1 MKYGKILWQK
11 FFAHLYEENF
21 ARNYRIGG
29 ITMNNI
35 AGGFMNT
42 NLGNVQIDK
51 DVIAKYAGSSAVEC
65 FGIVGMATINVKDG
79 FAKLLKRESLTHG
92 VEVAVTEDGKIT
104 IDLHII
110 VSYGVS
116 ISAVT
121 DNLISNVKYKVEE
134 FAGLPVE
141 RISVFVEGVRVID

>member
-1 MKYGKILWQK
+1 MSNILS
-11 FFAHLYEENF
+11 
-21 ARNYRIGG
+21 G
-29 ITMNNI
+29 M
-35 AGGFMNT
+35 MNT

-51 DVIAKYAGSSAVEC
+51 EVIAKYAGSSAVEC
-65 FGIVGMATINVKDG
+65 FGVVGMATISVKDG

-92 VEVAVTEDGKIT
+92 VGVTITEDNKIT

-121 DNLISNVKYKVEE
+121 ENLISNVKYQVEE
-134 FAGLPVE
+134 FSGLSVE
-141 RISVFVEGVRVID
+141 RISVYVEGVRVID

>member
-1 MKYGKILWQK
+1 MNG
-11 FFAHLYEENF
+11 ATS
-21 ARNYRIGG
+21 G
-29 ITMNNI
+29 I
-35 AGGFMNT
+35 MNT

-51 DVIAKYAGSSAVEC
+51 EVIAKYAGSSAVEC
-65 FGIVGMATINVKDG
+65 FGIVGMASVNVKDG

-92 VEVAVTEDGKIT
+92 VGVTVSGNNTII

-141 RISVFVEGVRVID
+141 RINVFVEGVRVID

>member
-1 MKYGKILWQK
+1 MNSM
-11 FFAHLYEENF
+11 AS
-21 ARNYRIGG
+21 G
-29 ITMNNI
+29 I
-35 AGGFMNT
+35 MNT

-51 DVIAKYAGSSAVEC
+51 EVIAKYAGSSAVEC
-65 FGIVGMATINVKDG
+65 FGIVGMATVNVKDG

-92 VEVAVTEDGKIT
+92 VEVTVTEDNKIT

-141 RISVFVEGVRVID
+141 RISVYVEGVRVID

>member
-1 MKYGKILWQK
+1 MSS
-11 FFAHLYEENF
+11 
-21 ARNYRIGG
+21 
-29 ITMNNI
+29 I
-35 AGGFMNT
+35 AGGVMNT

-65 FGIVGMATINVKDG
+65 FGIVGMAAGNVKDG

-92 VEVAVTEDGKIT
+92 VGVTVSEENKIT

-116 ISAVT
+116 VSAVT
-121 DNLISNVKYKVEE
+121 DNLINNVKYKVEE
-134 FAGLPVE
+134 FAGLMVE
-141 RISVFVEGVRVID
+141 RINVYVEGVRVID

>member
-1 MKYGKILWQK
+1 MSSM
-11 FFAHLYEENF
+11 AS
-21 ARNYRIGG
+21 G
-29 ITMNNI
+29 I
-35 AGGFMNT
+35 MNT

-65 FGIVGMATINVKDG
+65 FGIVGMATVNVKDG

-92 VEVAVTEDGKIT
+92 VEVAVTDENKIT

-141 RISVFVEGVRVID
+141 RIGVFVEGVRVID

>member
-1 MKYGKILWQK
+1 
-11 FFAHLYEENF
+11 
-21 ARNYRIGG
+21 
-29 ITMNNI
+29 MNNTASGI
-35 AGGFMNT
+35 MNT

-51 DVIAKYAGSSAVEC
+51 EVIAKYAGSSAVEC
-65 FGIVGMATINVKDG
+65 FGIVGMAAVNVKDG

-92 VEVAVTEDGKIT
+92 VEVNITEDNKIT

>member
-1 MKYGKILWQK
+1 MSSM
-11 FFAHLYEENF
+11 AS
-21 ARNYRIGG
+21 G
-29 ITMNNI
+29 I
-35 AGGFMNT
+35 MNT

-65 FGIVGMATINVKDG
+65 FGIVGMATVNVKDG

-92 VEVAVTEDGKIT
+92 VEVAVTDENKIT

-141 RISVFVEGVRVID
+141 RISVYVEGVRVID

>member
-1 MKYGKILWQK
+1 MRGYK
-11 FFAHLYEENF
+11 
-21 ARNYRIGG
+21 
-29 ITMNNI
+29 T
-35 AGGFMNT
+35 T
-42 NLGNVQIDK
+42 DLGQVVIDPK
-51 DVIAKYAGSSAVEC
+51 VVVSYASDVANGTP
-65 FGIVGMATINVKDG
+65 GIVGMAFIDAKDG
-79 FAKLLKRESLTHG
+79 IAKLLKRESLTHG
-92 VEVAVTEDGKIT
+92 VEVTVTEDNRIT

>member
-1 MKYGKILWQK
+1 MNSM
-11 FFAHLYEENF
+11 AS
-21 ARNYRIGG
+21 G
-29 ITMNNI
+29 I
-35 AGGFMNT
+35 MNT

-51 DVIAKYAGSSAVEC
+51 EVIAKYAGSSAVEC

-92 VEVAVTEDGKIT
+92 VEVNVTEDNKIT

-141 RISVFVEGVRVID
+141 RISVYVEGVRVID

>member
-1 MKYGKILWQK
+1 MSS
-11 FFAHLYEENF
+11 
-21 ARNYRIGG
+21 
-29 ITMNNI
+29 I
-35 AGGFMNT
+35 AGGVMNT

-65 FGIVGMATINVKDG
+65 FGIVGMAAVNVKDG

-92 VEVAVTEDGKIT
+92 VGVTVSEENKIT

-116 ISAVT
+116 VSAVT
-121 DNLISNVKYKVEE
+121 DNLINNVKYKVEE
-134 FAGLPVE
+134 FAGLLVE
-141 RISVFVEGVRVID
+141 RINVYVEGVRVID